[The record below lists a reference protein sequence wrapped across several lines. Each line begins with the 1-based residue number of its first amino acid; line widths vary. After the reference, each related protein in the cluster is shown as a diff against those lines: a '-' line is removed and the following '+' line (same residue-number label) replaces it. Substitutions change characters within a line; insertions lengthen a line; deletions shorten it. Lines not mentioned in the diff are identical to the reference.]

1 MRKIPFIIILACAVL
16 LIGCGHEHQWIDAT
30 CTEPRTCSEC
40 GKTEGEALGHEWIE
54 ATCTEAKHCS
64 RCGETEGEPLE
75 HEWEDATCTEARY
88 CKVCGR
94 TDGEPLGHDWMD
106 ATHEAPKTCSRCGE
120 TEGKPL
126 LYDTPAG
133 FSAEHVFG
141 DYSKFSNKS
150 NVGWL
155 QGVNIWLNGSFENI
169 STLDL
174 SGDPEYPMNE
184 YICEFTD
191 QDGNKWLMELDLDY
205 YTAIDKYTDLSSH
218 SLCVLGLFNGFS
230 EDTGLP
236 AFIMESIF
244 DRETGNTIDSQ
255 WYKDI

>member
-150 NVGWL
+150 NVAPQRAIRW
-155 QGVNIWLNGSFENI
+155 
-169 STLDL
+169 
-174 SGDPEYPMNE
+174 
-184 YICEFTD
+184 FTAR
-191 QDGNKWLMELDLDY
+191 W
-205 YTAIDKYTDLSSH
+205 
-218 SLCVLGLFNGFS
+218 
-230 EDTGLP
+230 P
-236 AFIMESIF
+236 
-244 DRETGNTIDSQ
+244 R
-255 WYKDI
+255 